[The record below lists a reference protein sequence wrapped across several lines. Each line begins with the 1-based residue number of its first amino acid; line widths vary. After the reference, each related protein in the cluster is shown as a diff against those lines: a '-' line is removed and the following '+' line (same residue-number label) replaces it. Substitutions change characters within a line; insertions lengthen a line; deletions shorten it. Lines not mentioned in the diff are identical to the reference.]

1 MANRKITRELLD
13 DMWERIEDLKLKL
26 ASDPDNQGVA
36 ALLQGLLDSY
46 YVKMDQYREQEWKAG
61 R

>member
-1 MANRKITRELLD
+1 MANQKITRELLD
-13 DMWERIEDLKLKL
+13 DMWVRIEDLKLKL

-46 YVKMDQYREQEWKAG
+46 YTKTDQYREQEWKAG